1 MLGFPT
7 MFVFNTR
14 VREFF
19 VSNFDKIIKGIIF
32 LKLGPFLVLYQHRF
46 QGFFAT
52 RPLFDGK
59 ESRDTRFE
67 GKNMPT
73 RECVILRD
81 SCSSAIEV
89 S

>member
-14 VREFF
+14 EREFF
-19 VSNFDKIIKGIIF
+19 GCNFDKIIKGIIF

-46 QGFFAT
+46 QGFSAA

-59 ESRDTRFE
+59 ESQGTRVRLCLSE
-67 GKNMPT
+67 SVPY
-73 RECVILRD
+73 
-81 SCSSAIEV
+81 
-89 S
+89 